1 MPLPSYSPELNPIE
15 NICEYLRKNRRA
27 ITVFTDYGHIVDNS
41 CEAWNFFANDT
52 PAITSITFR
61 EWAQVNL

>member
-1 MPLPSYSPELNPIE
+1 ME
-15 NICEYLRKNRRA
+15 NVWEYLRKNKLA
-27 ITVFTDYGHIVDNS
+27 ITVFNDYGHIVDES
-41 CEAWNFFANDT
+41 CETWNFFADDK